1 MDFDA
6 DGDTEV
12 LSGSWPGE
20 LYFFERN
27 EEGKFEDSVQ
37 IMDKDNNPINVG
49 KAATVFAVDW
59 DGDKDLDLL
68 VGDIAG
74 RVQLIRNQGT
84 SKESKFVKAETIDLG
99 SSVGSGG
106 DSGPVAA
113 DWDADGKLDL
123 VVPFGDGSVYWYR
136 NEGDADETK
145 LAEGKQ
151 LVGPSEFGFDFEKY
165 EPGMWGARVKIC
177 VIDWNNDGQLD
188 LLVGDRGGKIID
200 LSSEKKK
207 ELEDQKAA
215 ITKKSQE
222 LSTEFR
228 KEINSLKSAIK
239 EDPKNKEL
247 KAQLAEKTS
256 ESKKSSQEMT
266 AKLKSVSTELKPE
279 RVRHGFI
286 HVFLRKSDDKIA
298 AVQKE

>member
-1 MDFDA
+1 M
-6 DGDTEV
+6 
-12 LSGSWPGE
+12 
-20 LYFFERN
+20 
-27 EEGKFEDSVQ
+27 
-37 IMDKDNNPINVG
+37 
-49 KAATVFAVDW
+49 
-59 DGDKDLDLL
+59 
-68 VGDIAG
+68 G
-74 RVQLIRNQGT
+74 RTGQ
-84 SKESKFVKAETIDLG
+84 D
-99 SSVGSGG
+99 
-106 DSGPVAA
+106 
-113 DWDADGKLDL
+113 
-123 VVPFGDGSVYWYR
+123 
-136 NEGDADETK
+136 
-145 LAEGKQ
+145 
-151 LVGPSEFGFDFEKY
+151 
-165 EPGMWGARVKIC
+165 C

-256 ESKKSSQEMT
+256 ESKKSSQEMK